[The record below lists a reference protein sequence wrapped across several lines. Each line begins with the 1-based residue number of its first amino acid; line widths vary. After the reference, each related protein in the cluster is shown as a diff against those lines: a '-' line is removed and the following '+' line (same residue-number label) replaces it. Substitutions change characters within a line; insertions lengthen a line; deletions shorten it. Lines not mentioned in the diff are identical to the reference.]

1 MEKTHKDFLIYTFI
15 VYLAV
20 GIDFFPF
27 EMRLNPLDWD
37 NRALVRFMVIFFV
50 VQYCGGF
57 WNKLFVKEKT
67 NK

>member
-1 MEKTHKDFLIYTFI
+1 MKKTHKDFLIYTFI

-50 VQYCGGF
+50 VLYCGGF
-57 WNKLFVKEKT
+57 WNKLFVKKKT

>member
-1 MEKTHKDFLIYTFI
+1 MKQTRKDFLIYTFI

-20 GIDFFPF
+20 AIDFFPF

-37 NRALVRFMVIFFV
+37 NRALVKFMVIFFV
-50 VQYCGGF
+50 VLYCDGF
-57 WNKLFVKEKT
+57 WKKLFVKEKT